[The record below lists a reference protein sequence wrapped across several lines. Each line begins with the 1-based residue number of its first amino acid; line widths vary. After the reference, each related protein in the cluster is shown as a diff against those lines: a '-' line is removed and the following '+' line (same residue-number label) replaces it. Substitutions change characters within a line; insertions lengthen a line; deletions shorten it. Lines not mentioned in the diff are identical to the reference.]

1 MTYTLSKR
9 IEAPNSGVCSDA
21 VHFRMPQLREWTYV
35 LADETTASRTARKD
49 DVITHAMEDYLK
61 VIYSLQSQNEKVTTQ
76 AIAERLKVQSP
87 SVTNMIKR
95 LAELN
100 LVEHTPYRG
109 VLLTQTGERAALE
122 VVRHHRLLE
131 LYLAD
136 ALGYSWDEVHA
147 EAEQLEHSISEE
159 FEARIDRALGYP
171 TTDPHGDPIPSVE
184 GDIQPLTQLLLADLE
199 TGDEATVERVWD
211 RDAEMLRYLGG
222 LGLYPNA
229 SVELIE
235 RFPFG
240 GPLRIRVLGEEHIIG
255 RELANAVHVR
265 RQEL

>member
-1 MTYTLSKR
+1 MTYTLRKR
-9 IEAPNSGVCSDA
+9 IDASKFGVCSDA
-21 VHFRMPQLREWTYV
+21 VHFRTPQLREWTYV

-95 LAELN
+95 LADLN

-159 FEARIDRALGYP
+159 FEARIDRVLGYP

-199 TGDEATVERVWD
+199 TGDEAKVERVWD
-211 RDAEMLRYLGG
+211 RDAEMLRYLG
-222 LGLYPNA
+222 
-229 SVELIE
+229 S
-235 RFPFG
+235 
-240 GPLRIRVLGEEHIIG
+240 
-255 RELANAVHVR
+255 LACIPTR
-265 RQEL
+265 RWN